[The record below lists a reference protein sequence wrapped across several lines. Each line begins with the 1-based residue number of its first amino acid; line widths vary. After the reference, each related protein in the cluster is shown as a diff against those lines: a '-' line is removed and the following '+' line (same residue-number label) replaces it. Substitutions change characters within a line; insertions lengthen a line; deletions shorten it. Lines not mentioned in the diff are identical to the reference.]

1 MLSTMASKK
10 EKGLKG
16 ISARIVYDEET
27 GSLYIYLPEAVHTMN
42 GAVQVAKSK
51 ELNTSV
57 IADYTKEG
65 KLMGL
70 EILGVHL

>member
-1 MLSTMASKK
+1 MASKK

-16 ISARIVYDEET
+16 ISARVVYDEET
-27 GSLYIYLPEAVHTMN
+27 GSMYIYLPEAIDTM
-42 GAVQVAKSK
+42 VAKSK

>member
-1 MLSTMASKK
+1 MASK

-16 ISARIVYDEET
+16 ISARVVYDEET
-27 GSLYIYLPEAVHTMN
+27 GSMYIYLPEAV
-42 GAVQVAKSK
+42 ASQVAKSK